1 MKKTFNINV
10 AGFPFIID
18 DDAYTLL
25 NNYLDTL
32 EHAFAGNTDSR
43 EIINDIESRIAE
55 LLLDITGDRQKIVTA
70 ADVENVIARIG
81 KPEEMIEED
90 VVVEGP
96 DGETISETISTTPPP
111 YNVPQEPVEKKLFRD
126 PQDRMLGG
134 VCSGLGWYLNC
145 DPTIVR
151 LITVGIFILSMTT
164 GGLAYLV
171 LWIVLPEANTPLQRM
186 QMMGEAPTVENIGQT
201 VTENFREGQG
211 IKTEPEQPARSRGFA
226 DTLASIFGVLAKT
239 LVIIG
244 LIIAI
249 PIFIAIVLGLLGCL
263 FGVIAITSASFGGWS
278 PDIDPYEQNMILYG
292 LILGISAACFLGVPI
307 FYLIYK
313 GMSKKKRH
321 LPKAVSWILSIL
333 CVVGFFVSAVMASLM
348 YKEEELQHK
357 HYREVWD
364 ARKLEKQHESRLED
378 SGNHTVWLDEDT
390 AVGVTETP
398 DGAEV
403 TITSD
408 TDTLKV
414 SAKSK

>member
-18 DDAYTLL
+18 DDAYSLL
-25 NNYLDTL
+25 NNYLETL

-43 EIINDIESRIAE
+43 EIINDIERRIAE
-55 LLLDITGDRQKIVTA
+55 LLLDITGDQQKIVTA

-81 KPEEMIEED
+81 KPEEMMED
-90 VVVEGP
+90 EVIVESH
-96 DGETISETISTTPPP
+96 DGETISESASATPPP
-111 YNVPQEPVEKKLFRD
+111 YNMPQQPVEKKLFRD

-171 LWIVLPEANTPLQRM
+171 LWIVLPEAVTPLQRM

-211 IKTEPEQPARSRGFA
+211 IKADQAQPAKSRGFA
-226 DTLASIFGVLAKT
+226 DTLASVFGVLAKT

-278 PDIDPYEQNMILYG
+278 PDIDPYEQHMVLYG

-313 GMSKKKRH
+313 GLSKKERH

-333 CVVGFFVSAVMASLM
+333 CVIGFFVSAVMVSLL
-348 YKEEELQHK
+348 YKEEQLQHE
-357 HYREVWD
+357 HYRDVWESP
-364 ARKLEKQHESRLED
+364 AVERQLEADSLALER
-378 SGNHTVWLDEDT
+378 
-390 AVGVTETP
+390 
-398 DGAEV
+398 
-403 TITSD
+403 
-408 TDTLKV
+408 
-414 SAKSK
+414 